1 MADMTT
7 SRLGKAVGGSDAQ
20 ALFLKVFSAE
30 VLTAFEEKNVM
41 MPLHTVRTISSGK
54 SASFAMTGTAS
65 AAYHVPGAE
74 ITGNSIDHA
83 ERVISIDNLLLAS
96 AFISNL
102 DEAMNHY
109 DVRSIYS
116 RELGYALA
124 NHCDKAVI
132 RSGIAGSLD
141 TTDVMGNTA
150 GGNIEVGTTP
160 TAATVVAGI
169 VEAAQTFDKRDVPD
183 TDRYV
188 VIRPEE
194 FYLLVAAAGSTGL
207 SSAVF
212 NNDFNGTGNINQGRQ
227 TLQIAGMTVMMSN
240 HIPTG
245 DEGTATG
252 ALGDGTDGVRN
263 DPFVDAGATGASAG
277 EGYSGVDFSNYV
289 GLAFHRSGIGTVKLL
304 DLAMESEYLIKH
316 QGTLM
321 CAKYAMGHNFLRAEA
336 CMGIKAVAP

>member
-54 SASFAMTGTAS
+54 SAQFPMTGTAS
-65 AAYHVPGAE
+65 AEYHVPGDE
-74 ITGNSIDHA
+74 ILGNAINHA
-83 ERVISIDNLLLAS
+83 ERVISIDNLLVSS
-96 AFISNL
+96 AFIANI

-240 HIPTG
+240 HIPTA
-245 DEGTATG
+245 DESDTPNAV
-252 ALGDGTDGVRN
+252 LGDTTNGVRN
-263 DPFVDAGATGASAG
+263 DPFGAEGGNASGAA
-277 EGYSGVDFSNYV
+277 GYSGLDFQNYV

-304 DLAMESEYLIKH
+304 DLAMESEYLVQN

-321 CAKYAMGHNFLRAEA
+321 VAKYAMGHNFLRAEA
-336 CMGIKAVAP
+336 CLGIRAA

>member
-20 ALFLKVFSAE
+20 ALFLKTFSGE
-30 VLTAFEEKNVM
+30 VLAAFEEKNVM
-41 MPLHTVRTISSGK
+41 MPIHTVRTISSGK
-54 SASFAMTGTAS
+54 SASFAMTGTAT

-74 ITGNSIDHA
+74 ITGNAIDHA

-150 GGNIEVGTTP
+150 GGTQTLASNDAASLVAKLVA
-160 TAATVVAGI
+160 TA
-169 VEAAQTFDKRDVPD
+169 QLFDERDVPD

-188 VIRPEE
+188 VITPEM
-194 FYLLVAAAGSTGL
+194 FYLLVAAAGSSGL
-207 SSAVF
+207 SSAIF
-212 NNDFNGTGNINQGRQ
+212 NNDFDGTGSINQGRQ

-277 EGYSGVDFSNYV
+277 EGYSGIDFQNYC

-336 CMGIKAVAP
+336 CVGIKKA

>member
-1 MADMTT
+1 MGNMNE
-7 SRLGKAVGGSDAQ
+7 SRLGQVLGSGDAQ
-20 ALFLKVFSAE
+20 ALFLKTFSGE
-30 VLTAFEEKNVM
+30 VLAAFEEKNVM

-54 SASFAMTGTAS
+54 SAQFPMTGTAS
-65 AAYHVPGAE
+65 ASYHVPGDE
-74 ITGNSIDHA
+74 ILGNAINHA
-83 ERVISIDNLLLAS
+83 ERVISIDNLLVSS
-96 AFISNL
+96 AFIANI

-141 TTDVMGNTA
+141 TTDAIGNNPS
-150 GGNIEVGTTP
+150 GGDIAVGTTP

-212 NNDFNGTGNINQGRQ
+212 NNDFNGTGSINQGRQ

-240 HIPTG
+240 HIPTDNESSEPNDVFG
-245 DEGTATG
+245 DTSN
-252 ALGDGTDGVRN
+252 GVRN
-263 DPFVDAGATGASAG
+263 DPFGAEGGNVGTAA
-277 EGYSGVDFSNYV
+277 GYSGVDFSNYV

-304 DLAMESEYLIKH
+304 DLAMESEYLVQN

-321 CAKYAMGHNFLRAEA
+321 VAKYAMGHNFLRAEA
-336 CMGIKAVAP
+336 CLGIRAA

>member
-1 MADMTT
+1 MGNMNE
-7 SRLGKAVGGSDAQ
+7 SRLGQVLGSGDAQ

-54 SASFAMTGTAS
+54 SAQFPMTGTAS
-65 AAYHVPGAE
+65 AEYHVPGDE
-74 ITGNSIDHA
+74 ILGNAINHA
-83 ERVISIDNLLLAS
+83 ERVISIDNLLVSS
-96 AFISNL
+96 AFIANI

-141 TTDVMGNTA
+141 TTDAMGNTA
-150 GGNIEVGTTP
+150 GGDIEVGTTP

-169 VEAAQTFDKRDVPD
+169 VEAARTFDERDVPD

-188 VIRPEE
+188 VIDPQR
-194 FYLLVAAAGSTGL
+194 FYLLVAAAGSSGL
-207 SSAVF
+207 SSAIF

-240 HIPTG
+240 HIPTA
-245 DEGTATG
+245 DESDTPNAV
-252 ALGDGTDGVRN
+252 LGDTTNGVRN
-263 DPFVDAGATGASAG
+263 DPFGAEGGNASGAA
-277 EGYSGVDFSNYV
+277 GYSGLDFQNYV

-304 DLAMESEYLIKH
+304 DLAMESEYLVQN

-321 CAKYAMGHNFLRAEA
+321 VAKYAMGHNFLRAEA
-336 CMGIKAVAP
+336 CLGIRAA

>member
-1 MADMTT
+1 MGNMNE
-7 SRLGKAVGGSDAQ
+7 SRLGQVLGSGDAQ

-54 SASFAMTGTAS
+54 SAQFPMTGTAS
-65 AAYHVPGAE
+65 ASYHVPGDE
-74 ITGNSIDHA
+74 ILGNAINHA
-83 ERVISIDNLLLAS
+83 ERVISIDNLLVSS
-96 AFISNL
+96 AFIANI

-141 TTDVMGNTA
+141 TTDAMGNAA
-150 GGNIEVGTTP
+150 GGNIDVGSTP

-169 VEAAQTFDKRDVPD
+169 VEAARTFDERDVPD

-188 VIRPEE
+188 VIDPQR

-207 SSAVF
+207 SSAIF
-212 NNDFNGTGNINQGRQ
+212 NNDFNGTGSINQGRQ
-227 TLQIAGMTVMMSN
+227 TLQVAGMTVMMSN
-240 HIPTG
+240 HIPSANESETPNSV
-245 DEGTATG
+245 
-252 ALGDGTDGVRN
+252 LGDTTNGVRN
-263 DPFVDAGATGASAG
+263 DPFGVEGGNASGAA
-277 EGYSGVDFSNYV
+277 GYSGLDFQSYV

-304 DLAMESEYLIKH
+304 DLAMESEYLVQN

-321 CAKYAMGHNFLRAEA
+321 VAKYAMGHNFLRAEA
-336 CMGIKAVAP
+336 CLGIRAA

>member
-1 MADMTT
+1 MGNMNE
-7 SRLGKAVGGSDAQ
+7 SRLGQVLGSGDAQ

-54 SASFAMTGTAS
+54 SAQFPMTGTAS
-65 AAYHVPGAE
+65 AEYHVPGDE
-74 ITGNSIDHA
+74 ILGNAINHA
-83 ERVISIDNLLLAS
+83 ERVISIDNLLVSS
-96 AFISNL
+96 AFIANI

-240 HIPTG
+240 HIPTA
-245 DEGTATG
+245 DESDTPNAV
-252 ALGDGTDGVRN
+252 LGDTTNGVRN
-263 DPFVDAGATGASAG
+263 DPFGAEGGNASGAA
-277 EGYSGVDFSNYV
+277 GYSGLDFQNYV

-304 DLAMESEYLIKH
+304 DLAMESEYLVQN

-321 CAKYAMGHNFLRAEA
+321 VAKYAMGHNFLRAEA
-336 CMGIKAVAP
+336 CLGIRAA

>member
-1 MADMTT
+1 MGNMNE
-7 SRLGKAVGGSDAQ
+7 SRLGQVLGSGDAQ
-20 ALFLKVFSAE
+20 ALFLKTFSGE
-30 VLTAFEEKNVM
+30 VLAAFEEKNVM

-54 SASFAMTGTAS
+54 SAQFPMTGTAS
-65 AAYHVPGAE
+65 ASYHVPGDE
-74 ITGNSIDHA
+74 ILGNAINHA
-83 ERVISIDNLLLAS
+83 ERVISIDNLLVSS
-96 AFISNL
+96 AFIANI

-141 TTDVMGNTA
+141 TTDAMGNTA
-150 GGNIEVGTTP
+150 GGDIEVGTTP

-169 VEAAQTFDKRDVPD
+169 VEAARTFDERDVPD

-188 VIRPEE
+188 VIDPQR
-194 FYLLVAAAGSTGL
+194 FYLLVATAGSSGL
-207 SSAVF
+207 SSAIF

-240 HIPTG
+240 HIPT
-245 DEGTATG
+245 DNESSEPNAV
-252 ALGDGTDGVRN
+252 LGDTSNGVRN
-263 DPFVDAGATGASAG
+263 DPFGVEGGGAGGAA
-277 EGYSGVDFSNYV
+277 GYSGFDFSNYV
-289 GLAFHRSGIGTVKLL
+289 GLAFHRSGIGTVKLM
-304 DLAMESEYLIKH
+304 DLAMESEYLVQN

-321 CAKYAMGHNFLRAEA
+321 VAKYAMGHNFLRAEA

>member
-1 MADMTT
+1 MGNMNE
-7 SRLGKAVGGSDAQ
+7 SRLGQVLGSGDAQ

-54 SASFAMTGTAS
+54 SAQFPMTGTAS
-65 AAYHVPGAE
+65 AEYHVPGDE
-74 ITGNSIDHA
+74 ILGNAINHA
-83 ERVISIDNLLLAS
+83 ERVISIDNLLVSS
-96 AFISNL
+96 AFIANI

-141 TTDVMGNTA
+141 TTDAMGNTA
-150 GGNIEVGTTP
+150 GGDIEVGTTP

-169 VEAAQTFDKRDVPD
+169 VEAARTFDERDVPD
-183 TDRYV
+183 TARCG
-188 VIRPEE
+188 VIDPPR
-194 FYLLVAAAGSTGL
+194 FYLFVAAAGSSGL
-207 SSAVF
+207 SSAIF

-240 HIPTG
+240 HIPTA
-245 DEGTATG
+245 DESDTPNAV
-252 ALGDGTDGVRN
+252 LGDTTNGVRN
-263 DPFVDAGATGASAG
+263 DPFGAEGGNASGAA
-277 EGYSGVDFSNYV
+277 GYSGLDFQNYV

-304 DLAMESEYLIKH
+304 DLAMESEYLVQN

-321 CAKYAMGHNFLRAEA
+321 VAKYAMGHNFLRAEA
-336 CMGIKAVAP
+336 CLGIRAA

>member
-1 MADMTT
+1 MGNMNE
-7 SRLGKAVGGSDAQ
+7 SRLGQVLGSGDAQ

-41 MPLHTVRTISSGK
+41 MPLHTVRTITSGK
-54 SASFAMTGTAS
+54 SAQFPMTGKATAG
-65 AAYHVPGAE
+65 YHVPGDE
-74 ITGNSIDHA
+74 ILGNAINHA
-83 ERVISIDNLLLAS
+83 ERVISIDNLLVSS
-96 AFISNL
+96 AFIANI

-124 NHCDKAVI
+124 NHCDRAVI

-141 TTDVMGNTA
+141 QTDAIGNSLGTDGTQTLASNDAAGLVAKLVATA
-150 GGNIEVGTTP
+150 
-160 TAATVVAGI
+160 
-169 VEAAQTFDKRDVPD
+169 QLFDERDVPD
-183 TDRYV
+183 TDRYA
-188 VIRPEE
+188 IITPEM
-194 FYLLVAAAGSTGL
+194 FYLLVAAAGSSGL
-207 SSAVF
+207 SSAIF
-212 NNDFNGTGNINQGRQ
+212 NNDFDGTGSINQGRQ

-240 HIPTG
+240 HIPAG

-277 EGYSGVDFSNYV
+277 EGYSGIDFQKYC

-304 DLAMESEYLIKH
+304 DLAMESEYLVQN

-321 CAKYAMGHNFLRAEA
+321 VAKYAMGHNFLRAQA
-336 CMGIKAVAP
+336 CVGLKKA